1 MSITLKEL
9 RKWIPCVSASRGDFR
24 GKYYSTKY
32 LRGDAAKDYDGLVVY
47 RCILGCNMKNAIT
60 IDCEVLTDEEDSLSS
75 KTLKYF
81 LDTIRVL
88 KGASFNRVTFD
99 AVRDMPDFSESK
111 STNCVFQNVTWS
123 NGSWEN
129 VNFEG
134 STFIDCE
141 FQGLYALGCNLSHCK
156 FIRCSWEY
164 YEPSGEFAELRKCDI
179 ENCDFSHSSFEDCS
193 YDGLGDVVMYK
204 DQYEDVTVVSGRP
217 LVSERYKFY

>member
-9 RKWIPCVSASRGDFR
+9 RKWIPYISASRGDFR
-24 GKYYSTKY
+24 GKYYSTEY
-32 LRGDAAKDYDGLVVY
+32 LIGDAAKDYDGLVVY
-47 RCILGCNMKNAIT
+47 RCILGCNMKNAIA
-60 IDCEVLTDEEDSLSS
+60 IDCEVLTDEEDSLSL

-81 LDTIRVL
+81 LDTILVL

-99 AVRDMPDFSESK
+99 AVRDMPDFSGSDF
-111 STNCVFQNVTWS
+111 TNCVFQNVTWS

-156 FIRCSWEY
+156 FIRCSWDY
-164 YEPSGEFAELRKCDI
+164 YEPDGELESMCQI
-179 ENCDFSHSSFEDCS
+179 ENCDFSNSSFEDCS
-193 YDGLGDVVMYK
+193 YHGLGDVYIDK
-204 DQYEDVTVVSGRP
+204 SQYENVTVVSGQP
-217 LVSERYKFY
+217 LVSKLYKFF